1 VTGCRACGRTTLEP
15 LVDLGDSPA
24 LAGALWE
31 DAVEARDCV
40 RGRLE
45 LSWCRTCGHVENV
58 AFKAELVDYDG
69 DYDNSLHFS
78 PSIQQYSARLAGRL
92 VDRYGLAGGHV
103 VEIGSGRGDF
113 LLELCRLTEGTGT
126 GYDPTCVPESDV
138 PGVTFVDE
146 YFQPSQHLRCYDL
159 LVCRHV
165 LEHMEDPAALLRSL
179 HFDAP
184 REAVLYLEVPAAEFN
199 FSPDGMWDCIYPH
212 VSYFSAQSLEALVR
226 RSGFDVIDS
235 GTGFDGQFLWVE
247 ARRGAARRPEEQDI
261 AAHRDRLHAFAQ
273 TWPTTV
279 NDWRARLSGTQN
291 TVLWGAGM
299 KGVTFLNAVDAE
311 GRLSVVDLNPRK
323 WGKFLPGTGHV
334 VANPASLDPSVRAV
348 LITNSAYRDEIAGRL
363 ADLGLSADI
372 VLV

>member
-15 LVDLGDSPA
+15 LVDLGESPA
-24 LAGALWE
+24 LAGALFE
-31 DAVEARDCV
+31 DAAEARDCV

-45 LSWCRTCGHVENV
+45 LSWCPACGHVQNV
-58 AFKAELVDYDG
+58 AFKSELVDYG
-69 DYDNSLHFS
+69 ADYDNSLHFS
-78 PSIQQYSARLAGRL
+78 TSIQHYSARLAGRL

-113 LLELCRLTEGTGT
+113 LLEVCRLTGGTGT

-146 YFQPSQHLRCYDL
+146 YFQPSQHLRRYDL

-165 LEHMEDPAALLRSL
+165 LEHMEDPAALLLSL
-179 HFDAP
+179 HSDAP
-184 REAVLYLEVPAAEFN
+184 PEAVLYLEVPAAEFN

-247 ARRGAARRPEEQDI
+247 ARPGATRRPVGQDI
-261 AAHRDRLHAFAQ
+261 AEHEDRVHAFAR
-273 TWPTTV
+273 TWSRTV
-279 NDWRARLSGTQN
+279 ESWRERLSVTEKA
-291 TVLWGAGM
+291 VLWGAGM
-299 KGVTFLNAVDAE
+299 KGVTFLNAVDGE

-334 VANPASLDPSVRAV
+334 VRDPASLDPSVSAV
-348 LITNSAYRDEIAGRL
+348 LITNTAYRDEIVGQL
-363 ADLGLSADI
+363 SQLGVSAD
-372 VLV
+372 VVPV